1 MNRYT
6 PLRWKRVSLLVAKK
20 AVAALGAFLLLVA
33 GVAILSLGSGDM
45 SIPPAEVVKALFGAG
60 EGMHE
65 LVVRSFRLPR
75 ILLALLAGMALAAS
89 GAVLQGIIRNPLA
102 SPDLMGITGGA
113 SLAVVTFLT
122 VFSDR
127 ANALTV
133 SIQWLPLAA
142 FLGAFLMGTIVY
154 ALAWK
159 GGVTP
164 LRLVLIGIGLTHA
177 VQALT
182 TIMILFGPI
191 YLATQVHIWTTGS
204 VNGANWNQVTTLLPW
219 ALLLIAWIWI
229 SARHLNI
236 QELGDAIAGGVGSR
250 VQRERLFLLAVSSA
264 LAGSAVAF
272 VGGIG
277 FVGLMAPH
285 IGRRIVGS
293 SYGALVPVS
302 ALIGGFLVLGA
313 DWIGRTAFSP
323 MEVPA
328 GVFTSAIGAPYFIYL
343 LLRTRN

>member
-1 MNRYT
+1 MSRYL
-6 PLRWKRVSLLVAKK
+6 PFRLKRVSLLVDKK
-20 AVAALGAFLLLVA
+20 AVALLGILLILIA
-33 GVAILSLGSGDM
+33 GVAVLSLGTGDM
-45 SIPPAEVVKALFGAG
+45 AIPPVDVVKALFGAG
-60 EGMHE
+60 EGMQE

-75 ILLALLAGMALAAS
+75 ILLAMMAGMALAVS

-113 SLAVVTFLT
+113 SFAVVSFYTA
-122 VFSDR
+122 FSDR

-133 SIQWLPLAA
+133 SVQWLPLAA
-142 FLGAFLMGTIVY
+142 FIGAFLVGVVVY
-154 ALAWK
+154 ALAWR

-177 VQALT
+177 MQALT

-204 VNGANWNQVTTLLPW
+204 VNGSNWNHVTTLLPW
-219 ALLLIAWIWI
+219 VLLMLAFIWI
-229 SARHLNI
+229 GARKLNI
-236 QELGDAIAGGVGSR
+236 QELGEEIARGAGSR
-250 VQRERLFLLAVSSA
+250 VQRDRLLLLAFSTA
-264 LAGSAVAF
+264 LAGGAVAF
-272 VGGIG
+272 AGGIG

-285 IGRRIVGS
+285 IGRRLVGP
-293 SYGALVPVS
+293 SYGALIPVS
-302 ALIGGFLVLGA
+302 ALIGGLLVMGA

-323 MEVPA
+323 LEVPA

-343 LLRTRN
+343 LIRSRN

>member
-1 MNRYT
+1 MNRYI
-6 PLRWKRVSLLVAKK
+6 PFRVKRVSLLLDKK
-20 AVAALGAFLLLVA
+20 AAAVFGFFLVLAA
-33 GVAILSLGSGDM
+33 GVSVLSLGSGEM
-45 SIPPAEVVKALFGAG
+45 AIPPVDVVKALFGAG
-60 EGMHE
+60 EEMHE
-65 LVVRSFRLPR
+65 LVVRSFRMPR
-75 ILLALLAGMALAAS
+75 MILAMLAGAALAVS

-113 SLAVVTFLT
+113 SFAVVTFLT

-142 FLGAFLMGTIVY
+142 FSGAFLVGAIMY

-159 GGVTP
+159 NGVTP

-177 VQALT
+177 MQALT

-191 YLATQVHIWTTGS
+191 YLATQAHIWTTGS
-204 VNGANWNQVTTLLPW
+204 VNGSNWNHVATLLPW
-219 ALLLIAWIWI
+219 VFLLVASIWL
-229 SARHLNI
+229 SARKLNV
-236 QELGDAIAGGVGSR
+236 QEMGEDIARGVGSS
-250 VQRERLFLLAVSSA
+250 VQRERLLLLLFSTA
-264 LAGSAVAF
+264 LAGGAVAF
-272 VGGIG
+272 AGGIG

-285 IGRRIVGS
+285 IGRRLVGP
-293 SYGALVPVS
+293 SYGALIPVS
-302 ALIGGFLVLGA
+302 ALIGGLLVMGA

-323 MEVPA
+323 LEVPA

-343 LLRTRN
+343 LIRTRN